1 MIKFKTPDIKT
12 EWDDPKVKPSL
23 KFIVLDIANFITARG
38 YEFVV
43 TDILSEESEDKKLK
57 RVSKSHQE
65 GRAVDVRT
73 RDWPKKL
80 IDTVIEHFNNLYS
93 NEAAISASTKKPTL
107 IVYHNNGNG
116 IHFHIQVRK

>member
-1 MIKFKTPDIKT
+1 MIKFKSEDVKS
-12 EWDDPKVKPSL
+12 EWDDPRVKAKL
-23 KFIVLDIANFITARG
+23 KLIALDIANYITARG
-38 YEFVV
+38 YEFVI
-43 TDILSEESEDKKLK
+43 TDILSEEDEDKKLK

-65 GRAVDVRT
+65 GRALDVRT

-80 IDTVIEHFNNLYS
+80 IDQVIKHFNDIYKDD
-93 NEAAISASTKKPTL
+93 AAISASTGKPTL